1 MKCME
6 ASDGLQ
12 CLLLQICAGVTSVLV
27 TYLGQY
33 MSVRAAVYLPPGV
46 T

>member
-1 MKCME
+1 MSARE
-6 ASDGLQ
+6 AVYLPM
-12 CLLLQICAGVTSVLV
+12 VTEVLV

-33 MSVRAAVYLPPGV
+33 MSAREAVYLPPGV